1 LYPQGLLVHG
11 SGFGINEQTDDNEEK
26 SGHGG
31 LLEMLTELGLVGQY
45 LHRLESAEMD
55 MVKITSTQKI
65 LGDLALDQALKDAGV
80 GIVGHRLDIRMYLQ
94 QISSGL
100 LGER

>member
-11 SGFGINEQTDDNEEK
+11 SGFGINEQTEDNEGK

-45 LHRLESAEMD
+45 LHRLESAAMD
-55 MVKITSTQKI
+55 MVKIKITQKI

-80 GIVGHRLDIRMYLQ
+80 DIVGHRLDIRIYLQ
-94 QISSGL
+94 QMSSGL

>member
-1 LYPQGLLVHG
+1 
-11 SGFGINEQTDDNEEK
+11 
-26 SGHGG
+26 
-31 LLEMLTELGLVGQY
+31 MLTELGLVGQY

-55 MVKITSTQKI
+55 MVKIKNTQKI

-80 GIVGHRLDIRMYLQ
+80 DIVGHRLDIRMYLQ
-94 QISSGL
+94 QMSSGL

>member
-1 LYPQGLLVHG
+1 MYPQGLLVHG
-11 SGFGINEQTDDNEEK
+11 SSFGINQQTEDNEGK

-31 LLEMLTELGLVGQY
+31 LLEMLTELGLGQY

-55 MVKITSTQKI
+55 MVKIKSTQKI

-94 QISSGL
+94 QMSSGL